1 MKSMKMRVWLM
12 LLFLLGGIGAFAAE
26 AEFNVA
32 FDGWGVSY
40 SGTADVILKGRTF
53 TAREWSGFCLPFD
66 ASKEVLDAAL
76 GEGNYSL
83 QEYDSF
89 ADNVISFK
97 KVTAATAGVPYFV
110 YVKNYVENPKF
121 VNVTFVSDVNLGYS
135 GYMADYR
142 GNIAVGTNLT
152 FRGFYY
158 KKASYQLFNSSPDQT
173 ISAYYLDGAGEL
185 LDLRNNEFSSD
196 ALGINASF
204 LVTDY
209 KKGTT
214 QKPTIKFE
222 DDDVVNSGASGGAS
236 GGGEVSEDQSSL
248 SYKIKNKLQLT
259 DVPTVYIDVEGVG
272 GTDADL
278 DKALYKVRATG
289 EAPYL
294 NAVITVKDNG
304 TDKDT
309 KHLKEFTDKVKIK
322 VRGNST
328 ANPTNGKKAYRL
340 KFDKKLG
347 ATKHDMLGLGYSAR
361 NWTLLANVFDHS
373 MIRNALSYHLEK
385 EVGMD
390 FCPGY
395 KFADVVIN
403 GNYRGTYQIC
413 DHVEIDK
420 NRVNVN
426 EDTGWMLE
434 FQGRGD
440 MLDKPLCF
448 TQNGLQMNI
457 KNPEPANE
465 NDAAQVA
472 AVIAPIQDWFVN
484 TWAPKWQSTDAYGEK
499 TGWRSVNDEES
510 LIKFWI
516 ITELTGDYD
525 GWMTAKAYK
534 EAGED
539 KLHYGPVWDKDLA
552 YGNYTG
558 EKSDLLISN
567 NGNGS
572 SLVTYLNDNLLKDP
586 KFTAKAQAR
595 LQTLLNGGLIDRLCS
610 KADELAAIVA
620 KTEELSN
627 TKFPRSM
634 KVGDETNNYETYQE
648 TVTKL
653 KEYLRTRF
661 AKVKKLSDE
670 VKTEANTKI
679 ANVTYTPTNE
689 WYSTGLYGK
698 TGKLTDVI
706 VDNRTYKANQ
716 WNTFCLPF
724 DLTIEQ
730 LKTAF
735 GNDVEIVDHVG
746 MDLDGKT
753 MLFAPVTDATLYG
766 GFPYFIKPTSEVSN
780 PKFTDVIITQ
790 SPIQNENYNGQYISF
805 DNKHYIYG
813 TLFKGYNIGVVS
825 GESDYLFKDDDYES
839 DASMT
844 TFALKY
850 GGNGTKYE
858 NGARAFLRIPDNE
871 SPSIKILSADEAK
884 KFNYDV
890 TNSYVHT
897 AWCQYDNEIKNV
909 TIANRGMLWGNEWNM
924 ICLPFKLASDAY
936 KKVFGDD
943 VKVAE
948 FTGVTKSEGGEVLSF
963 DLAYINEKNGMKAA
977 TPYLIFPSKDIPTD
991 GLKFEGV
998 KVSVKTTAEQATGNT
1013 DFRLI
1018 GTLEPTALTKGNQ
1031 QIVLM
1036 RSNQLKYMASGTTT
1050 PMQACRAYFEAVS
1063 GTDVTSAKAFKFSI
1077 DGVSTDVKLVEM
1089 NGSPINADAKIYN
1102 LNGQQVGK
1110 STDRLSHGIYIVAGK
1125 KVVR

>member
-1 MKSMKMRVWLM
+1 MEFDVT
-12 LLFLLGGIGAFAAE
+12 GITSGKNYPS
-26 AEFNVA
+26 EFPGINNV
-32 FDGWGVSY
+32 
-40 SGTADVILKGRTF
+40 TLKGRAF
-53 TAREWSGFCLPFD
+53 TAGVWTGFCLPFD
-66 ASKEVLDAAL
+66 ASKDVLDAAF
-76 GEGNYSL
+76 GEGLYNI
-83 QEYDSF
+83 Q
-89 ADNVISFK
+89 AFK
-97 KVTAATAGVPYFV
+97 SVEGNNINFEKVTEVKAATPY
-110 YVKNYVENPKF
+110 YIKVKNTVENPTF
-121 VNVTFVSDVNLGYS
+121 QNVTFASVVDDQWKVIQIPDKY
-135 GYMADYR
+135 
-142 GNIAVGTNLT
+142 V
-152 FRGFYY
+152 FRGFYFLKY
-158 KKASYQLFNSSPDQT
+158 DYLLYDSSNQSNVNFFWLNADGSLADFRAKEVTWAEKGRIGVNAYIFTNTYASTAD
-173 ISAYYLDGAGEL
+173 
-185 LDLRNNEFSSD
+185 
-196 ALGINASF
+196 
-204 LVTDY
+204 
-209 KKGTT
+209 
-214 QKPTIKFE
+214 KPNLNFE
-222 DDDVVNSGASGGAS
+222 GQSGGES
-236 GGGEVSEDQSSL
+236 GGGEGSEDQSSL

-259 DVPTVYIDVEGVG
+259 DVPTLYIDIEGVG
-272 GTDADL
+272 STDTDL
-278 DKALYKVRATG
+278 DKALFKNRQTG

-294 NAVITVKDNG
+294 NAIITVKDNG
-304 TDKDT
+304 TDRDT
-309 KHLKEFTDKVKIK
+309 KHLEEFTDKVKIK

-347 ATKHDMLGLGYSAR
+347 ASKHDMLGLGYSAR

-420 NRVNVN
+420 NRVNID

-825 GESDYLFKDDDYES
+825 GGSDYLFKDDDYES

-897 AWCQYDNEIKNV
+897 AWCQYDNQTKNV
-909 TIANRGMLWGNEWNM
+909 TIENRGTLHAGEWNM
-924 ICLPFKLASDAY
+924 MCLPFKLSAAGY
-936 KKVFGDD
+936 KKAFGED

-948 FTGVTKSEGGEVLSF
+948 FTGVTKSEGGELVSF
-963 DLAYINEKNGMKAA
+963 NLAYINEKNGMKAA
-977 TPYLIFPSKDIPTD
+977 TPYLIMPSKDIDTKT
-991 GLKFEGV
+991 LKFEGV
-998 KVSVKTTAEQATGNT
+998 KVSTKMTEEQATGDVNCK
-1013 DFRLI
+1013 LI
-1018 GTLEPTALTKGNQ
+1018 GTLQPTILNKGHQ
-1031 QIVLM
+1031 QLVLKA
-1036 RSNQLKYMASGTTT
+1036 SNELQYMSPNSTT
-1050 PMQACRAYFEAVS
+1050 PMQACRAYFELTDT
-1063 GTDVTSAKAFKFSI
+1063 GTGTVAAAKSFSFSI
-1077 DGVSTDVKLVEM
+1077 DGETTGVKVIDVNAPSTSTNTRVYNM
-1089 NGSPINADAKIYN
+1089 NGQLVGTSVEN
-1102 LNGQQVGK
+1102 LPQ
-1110 STDRLSHGIYIVAGK
+1110 GIYVIAGK
-1125 KVVR
+1125 KVVK